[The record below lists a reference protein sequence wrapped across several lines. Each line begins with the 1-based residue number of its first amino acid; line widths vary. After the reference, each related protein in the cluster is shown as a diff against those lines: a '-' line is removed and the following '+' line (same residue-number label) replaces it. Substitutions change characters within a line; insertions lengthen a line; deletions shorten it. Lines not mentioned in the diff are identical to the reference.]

1 MQMIYIFFGM
11 VASGKS
17 TLARS
22 FAGRHHIPCYNTD
35 RVRKELAGLTP
46 TSRRPDGMNQGIYSK
61 EFTSKTYQAMLERA
75 RKDLVE
81 GKSGVVLDGSYHR
94 RLEREHVRRMAMEV
108 GASCK
113 FIQCR
118 CHDDEVR
125 RRLEKRSRDPKAV
138 SDGRWEIYLA
148 QKKKFEP
155 PDELPPA
162 ELFILDT
169 ENDVDMLLERLE
181 VGLEMKNT

>member
-46 TSRRPDGMNQGIYSK
+46 TGRRPDGINQGIYSK
-61 EFTSKTYQAMLERA
+61 EFTGKTYQAMLERT
-75 RKDLVE
+75 RKDIDA

-94 RLEREHVRRMAMEV
+94 RHEREQVRRMAMELGV
-108 GASCK
+108 SCK
-113 FIQCR
+113 FIHCI
-118 CHDDEVR
+118 CHEGEVR

-148 QKKKFEP
+148 QKKSFEP
-155 PDELPPA
+155 PDELSPA
-162 ELFILDT
+162 ELIVLDT

-181 VGLEMKNT
+181 VGLDMKNM